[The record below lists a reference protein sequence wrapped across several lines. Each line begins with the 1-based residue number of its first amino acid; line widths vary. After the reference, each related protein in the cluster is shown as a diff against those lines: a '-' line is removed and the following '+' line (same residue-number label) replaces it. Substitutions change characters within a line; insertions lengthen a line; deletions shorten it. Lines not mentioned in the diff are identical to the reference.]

1 MPFAERML
9 WRASPA
15 PIISVENTMEREE
28 GGEKIVEMSKSPLT
42 KAGSSCK
49 IRRTLENGR
58 LCGFGPCQIPRM
70 KKHFPVDPAKLI
82 IIVSK
87 GNELTNVL

>member
-28 GGEKIVEMSKSPLT
+28 GGGKIVEMSKSPLT
-42 KAGSSCK
+42 KAGSSCN
-49 IRRTLENGR
+49 IRRTVENGR
-58 LCGFGPCQIPRM
+58 ISASAVRLVPIR
-70 KKHFPVDPAKLI
+70 KKAF
-82 IIVSK
+82 S
-87 GNELTNVL
+87 G